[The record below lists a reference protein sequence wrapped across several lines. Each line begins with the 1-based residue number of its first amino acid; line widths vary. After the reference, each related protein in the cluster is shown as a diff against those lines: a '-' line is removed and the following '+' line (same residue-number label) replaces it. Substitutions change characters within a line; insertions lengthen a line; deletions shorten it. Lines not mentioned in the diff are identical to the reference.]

1 MRFGGL
7 EDDRE
12 DSTAPHI
19 TFRPQKGGHRQCGLA
34 ICTFHLG
41 FSLGILLYWWQPCR
55 QQLSKATLKVSA
67 MPDFVTL
74 NPAELTDEQ
83 LRRAETTFERLKE
96 KPLDHAAEVGTDQQR
111 ASLDRAV
118 LGDVLG
124 LEEAFYEGVR
134 RLAQAL
140 SAEPSIIG

>member
-1 MRFGGL
+1 
-7 EDDRE
+7 
-12 DSTAPHI
+12 
-19 TFRPQKGGHRQCGLA
+19 
-34 ICTFHLG
+34 
-41 FSLGILLYWWQPCR
+41 
-55 QQLSKATLKVSA
+55 

-83 LRRAETTFERLKE
+83 LRRAEITFEGLKE
-96 KPLDHAAEVGTDQQR
+96 KPLNHAAEVGTDQQR

-118 LGDVLG
+118 LCDVLG